1 MLNMSK
7 ILGNIYDRSI
17 VIVFG
22 TVVFSSFWS
31 LWNHFF
37 WQKKFQNIIFLF
49 SFSPK
54 NSKTGSRKTSI
65 TQELLAIESCPTPR
79 WVTFLIFCRLV
90 YDVSSHLNDLILAQS
105 TSFQPLNGQRPKCKA
120 SLWNFPIS
128 ETDSKSNLTCW

>member
-65 TQELLAIESCPTPR
+65 TQELLAVESCPTPS

-90 YDVSSHLNDLILAQS
+90 YDVYSHLNDLILARS
-105 TSFQPLNGQRPKCKA
+105 TSFQPLNGQRPKSKA
-120 SLWNFPIS
+120 SVWNSSIS